1 MPCSRRSGSF
11 YVNDFNV
18 FGRTW
23 QVNIQAETPF
33 RDNIDDIYRIYVRNA
48 QGGMVPIRALAEA
61 KLVQGPQTV
70 IRYNGF
76 RGAIVNGAPKPG
88 YSSGQALAAMERISA
103 STLPAGYS
111 YRMDRHGAA
120 GKGGERTHRDRARIG
135 HPVRLSVSGRALR
148 ELEHSGARPAC
159 RSASRCSARSSRSCW
174 PD

>member
-1 MPCSRRSGSF
+1 MPCSRRSARF

-23 QVNIQAETPF
+23 QVNIQGETPF
-33 RDNIDDIYRIYVRNA
+33 RDNIDDVYRIYVRNA
-48 QGGMVPIRALAEA
+48 QGGMVPIRAVAEA

-70 IRYNGF
+70 IRYNGY

-120 GKGGERTHRDRARIG
+120 GKGGERTHRDRARVWPSCSLICFSS
-135 HPVRLSVSGRALR
+135 HSTRAGIFR
-148 ELEHSGARPAC
+148 CPRSC
-159 RSASRCSARSSRSCW
+159 RSASRCSAPSSRW
-174 PD
+174 